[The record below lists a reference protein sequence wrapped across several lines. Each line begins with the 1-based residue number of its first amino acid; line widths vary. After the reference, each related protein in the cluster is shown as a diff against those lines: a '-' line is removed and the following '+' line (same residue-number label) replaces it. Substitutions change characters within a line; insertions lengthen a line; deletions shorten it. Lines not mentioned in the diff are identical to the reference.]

1 MVRRSRAMM
10 VSPRLWKPRLVFWI
24 GALAAGVVGAGFAAV
39 CNQAQFAF
47 ADLTGADGWRRFLPL
62 LVTPAGFV
70 FCAWMADRYFP
81 GSQGSGIPQCIAA
94 RHLRNDE
101 YALSYLSLRTMFGK
115 IALTIVG
122 LLTGAS
128 IGREGP
134 TVQIGA
140 SLVLQAG
147 RAGGMGQA
155 RGLILAGSAAGLA
168 AAFNTPLAGV
178 VFAIEEMGRSYQ
190 ARTNGVVLVAV
201 IIAGLASIAV
211 AGNYIYFG
219 RTDAVAAF
227 PGDLPLVIACG
238 VVGGVFGAAFSEAT
252 LRLTQSIR
260 RWRSVQPRRRVI
272 MLAALAGLVV
282 AVIGIATHGLVFG
295 TGYSQA
301 RSAIEGAHLPA
312 AYFIA
317 KLVANLA
324 STVSGIPGGIF
335 APALSVGAGLGSTL
349 GLLFGA
355 NASLAAVL
363 GMAGYFAG
371 VVQSPMTAFVIIV
384 EMTGN
389 QDNMVPLMAASVLGY
404 GTARLI
410 SPTPLYHALSRF
422 YVADVLRR
430 RRAEAAA
437 LREQASGA
445 S

>member
-1 MVRRSRAMM
+1 MKMLRRSRALM

-24 GALAAGVVGAGFAAV
+24 GALAVGITGAGFAAT
-39 CNQAQFAF
+39 CNEAQVFF
-47 ADLTGADGWRRFLPL
+47 GHLIEGEGWRRFLPL
-62 LVTPAGFV
+62 IVTPVGFV
-70 FCAWMADRYFP
+70 FCAYLADRFFL

-94 RHLRNDE
+94 RHLRDDE
-101 YALSYLSLRTMFGK
+101 HALSYLSLKTILGK
-115 IALTIVG
+115 IVLTVVG
-122 LLTGAS
+122 LATGAS

-140 SLVLQAG
+140 SLVLQSG
-147 RAGGMGQA
+147 RLGGMGQA

-201 IIAGLASIAV
+201 IIAGLASIAI
-211 AGNYIYFG
+211 AGNYTYFG
-219 RTDAVAAF
+219 VTKAVASF
-227 PGDLPLVIACG
+227 PGDWPLVIACG
-238 VVGGVFGAAFSEAT
+238 TVGGVFGAAFSEST
-252 LRLTQSIR
+252 LRLTKIIR
-260 RWRSVQPRRRVI
+260 RWRSVQPRYRV
-272 MLAALAGLVV
+272 LVV
-282 AVIGIATHGLVFG
+282 AAAAGLLVAILGISTHGLIFG
-295 TGYSQA
+295 TGYGQA

-312 AYFIA
+312 SFFIA

-335 APALSVGAGLGSTL
+335 APALAVGAGLGSAL
-349 GLLFGA
+349 GPLFGA

-389 QDNMVPLMAASVLGY
+389 QGNIVPLMAASVLGY

-410 SPTPLYHALSRF
+410 TPEPLYHALSRF
-422 YVADVLRR
+422 SIADALRR
-430 RRAEAAA
+430 RR
-437 LREQASGA
+437 QS
-445 S
+445 